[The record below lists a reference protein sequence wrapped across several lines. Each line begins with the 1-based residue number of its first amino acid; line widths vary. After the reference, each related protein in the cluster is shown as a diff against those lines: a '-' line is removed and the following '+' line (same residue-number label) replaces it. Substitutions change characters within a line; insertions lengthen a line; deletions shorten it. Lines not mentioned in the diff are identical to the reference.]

1 MWLTLKSIR
10 ELGYKEDVK
19 FGEVLNKWSDYNGFN
34 TFMKGL
40 KKRKKHKKFAQ
51 DAYTAED
58 DFWKI
63 FTYLGEQD

>member
-1 MWLTLKSIR
+1 MDLL
-10 ELGYKEDVK
+10 EDVE
-19 FGEVLNKWSDYNGFN
+19 FGKVLNNVGPDYNGFN

-40 KKRKKHKKFAQ
+40 KKAQKFAQ

-63 FTYLGEQD
+63 FTFLGEQRKITQAY